1 MKKHFS
7 KELVKTKK
15 DSKDFKNSTNCWIC
29 DDDYV
34 ENNVK
39 VRNHCHITGKYRVS
53 ACRNCNIN
61 AELNHKILIAFHNL
75 KNYDSHLVMQELGK
89 LNFKINAM
97 PNGLEKYMSFII
109 IN

>member
-7 KELVKTKK
+7 KELVKTK
-15 DSKDFKNSTNCWIC
+15 KDFKNSTNCWIC

-34 ENNVK
+34 ESNVK
-39 VRNHCHITGKYRVS
+39 VRNHCHITGKYRGS

-61 AELNHKILIAFHNL
+61 GELNHKVLIAFHNL
-75 KNYDSHLVMQELGK
+75 RNYDSHHVMQELGK

>member
-53 ACRNCNIN
+53 ACRNCNIS
-61 AELNHKILIAFHNL
+61 AELN
-75 KNYDSHLVMQELGK
+75 DSHLVMQELGK
-89 LNFKINAM
+89 LNFEINAM

>member
-15 DSKDFKNSTNCWIC
+15 DSKDLKNSTNCWIC

-61 AELNHKILIAFHNL
+61 AELN
-75 KNYDSHLVMQELGK
+75 DSHLVMQELGK